1 MTSPIE
7 DKKPADDG
15 VLADDDVSLTAGE
28 GEGGGEAKDEGAD
41 APASF
46 TMLGGAGEACGPDGC
61 CST

>member
-7 DKKPADDG
+7 DYKPADDG
-15 VLADDDVSLTAGE
+15 VLADDDVSLTSSDSDGD
-28 GEGGGEAKDEGAD
+28 GEAKDEGAD
-41 APASF
+41 APAGF

>member
-15 VLADDDVSLTAGE
+15 VLADDDVSLTSSDSDGD
-28 GEGGGEAKDEGAD
+28 GEAKDEGAD